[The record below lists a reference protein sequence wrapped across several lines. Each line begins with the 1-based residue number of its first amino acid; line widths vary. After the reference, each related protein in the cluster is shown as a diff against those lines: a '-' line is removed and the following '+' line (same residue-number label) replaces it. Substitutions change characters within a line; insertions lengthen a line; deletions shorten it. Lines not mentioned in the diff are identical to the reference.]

1 MIARLLLAAFAGIVL
16 AVAPSLQTFDS
27 SPSPLPTE
35 TETPTPESDTPTP
48 IGTSE
53 PTACDMDCSP
63 NPPMCQSPYLWNHP
77 LCWTPTPTATPTPT
91 PSNNGWVRA
100 ATARAVPHYIPDR
113 LRP

>member
-27 SPSPLPTE
+27 PPSPLPTH
-35 TETPTPESDTPTP
+35 TETPTPEGDTPTP
-48 IGTSE
+48 SDTPE
-53 PTACDMDCSP
+53 PTLCDMDCAP

-77 LCWTPTPTATPTPT
+77 LCWTPTPTPTPG
-91 PSNNGWVRA
+91 NNGWARA
-100 ATARAVPHYIPDR
+100 ATARSVPHYIPDR